1 MEVLTPSFC
10 LLPSLSAIKKQVA
23 RLSWAA
29 SHFQT
34 WVAGF
39 HMALDL
45 GNCTSFPLA
54 VGLPSLHS
62 SHFSALA
69 NAHRPSACC
78 IKFDVPALSPSA
90 AIFPHGEDFHP
101 HSEWGGEGER
111 GAGSL
116 DGGRSRRGF
125 SQCRFHAEKWGICH
139 HLRVDSDNGTATA
152 TMGISP
158 GMERKRSTANEGGR
172 KGRGAGSRLGK
183 RNGCKW
189 RTNPKRKLSCHAM
202 PATP

>member
-1 MEVLTPSFC
+1 MPAKRIRSSQHFISEESTNNQMSISSLPLE
-10 LLPSLSAIKKQVA
+10 LLRVILS
-23 RLSWAA
+23 
-29 SHFQT
+29 H
-34 WVAGF
+34 
-39 HMALDL
+39 
-45 GNCTSFPLA
+45 
-54 VGLPSLHS
+54 LPRTKNSDPFDS
-62 SHFSALA
+62 DFSALA

-90 AIFPHGEDFHP
+90 DDAAIFPHGEDFHP
-101 HSEWGGEGER
+101 HSEWEGEGER

-116 DGGRSRRGF
+116 DGRSRRGF

-172 KGRGAGSRLGK
+172 KGGAGSRLGK

-189 RTNPKRKLSCHAM
+189 RTNSKRKLSCHAM

>member
-1 MEVLTPSFC
+1 MEVLTPSFY

-54 VGLPSLHS
+54 VGLPSPHS

-69 NAHRPSACC
+69 NAHLPSACC
-78 IKFDVPALSPSA
+78 IKFDVPALSPSADDA

-116 DGGRSRRGF
+116 DGRSRRGF

-172 KGRGAGSRLGK
+172 KGRGGGGQQIGQEK
-183 RNGCKW
+183 R
-189 RTNPKRKLSCHAM
+189 M
-202 PATP
+202 

>member
-1 MEVLTPSFC
+1 MEVLTPSFY

-45 GNCTSFPLA
+45 GNCTSFPPR

-90 AIFPHGEDFHP
+90 DDAAIFPHGEDFHP
-101 HSEWGGEGER
+101 HSGEGR
-111 GAGSL
+111 GNAKWAPL
-116 DGGRSRRGF
+116 DGRSRRGF

-172 KGRGAGSRLGK
+172 KGGGGGQRIGQEK
-183 RNGCKW
+183 R
-189 RTNPKRKLSCHAM
+189 M
-202 PATP
+202 

>member
-1 MEVLTPSFC
+1 MEVLTPSFY

-45 GNCTSFPLA
+45 GNCTSFPPR
-54 VGLPSLHS
+54 VGLPSLYS

-101 HSEWGGEGER
+101 HSEWGGEGEPER
-111 GAGSL
+111 APWTAGRVAGLASAVFMRKNGA
-116 DGGRSRRGF
+116 F
-125 SQCRFHAEKWGICH
+125 VI
-139 HLRVDSDNGTATA
+139 
-152 TMGISP
+152 I
-158 GMERKRSTANEGGR
+158 
-172 KGRGAGSRLGK
+172 
-183 RNGCKW
+183 
-189 RTNPKRKLSCHAM
+189 
-202 PATP
+202 